1 MGQFQPETPFSRSAE
16 LDFGFLPVA
25 TPAGMHTCYPEL
37 QLSTHAANA
46 VAQYLSCK
54 TLPKHLGKAQIS
66 GEMQLR
72 TPAAIN
78 SLRAAT
84 VLSLVSV

>member
-1 MGQFQPETPFSRSAE
+1 MAPKPETMLSGSAE
-16 LDFGFLPVA
+16 LDFRFLSA
-25 TPAGMHTCYPEL
+25 AFLAGMHTCYPEL
-37 QLSTHAANA
+37 QLGTNTTTPIALS
-46 VAQYLSCK
+46 LSCK

-78 SLRAAT
+78 SIRAAL
-84 VLSLVSV
+84 VLSLVFV